1 MFGKK
6 AKELQELLTQRN
18 SENEL
23 MKKRIE
29 ELESELARLKDQE
42 SLVLRSL
49 TEANKTASRIEQ
61 EAEEERDKLLSDAKV
76 QLSETETK
84 IGELLKDADEKA
96 AAVRKDA
103 DDYSENI
110 RTGANIFVERTII
123 ESQMEVN
130 KRKDVMQKMNE
141 LLKQTTDHLNEQMES
156 FKQMLASVIENGE
169 EQTREICA
177 EVDKCSCSCEECE
190 NPCKPN
196 VMDPGRKKPAE
207 DEDEE
212 EEDGEEGGEPAE
224 AEEPIEESEEQEEPE
239 EPAEEPAEPA
249 EEPAEEPAAEPE
261 EEQTAAHLDEKE
273 APAEEPAKFDP
284 FVLPKEYR
292 NPAEL
297 MKNIYYIQRRDIPV
311 VTKVSDFSDVSPEG
325 GITFRD
331 EMGDDDEF
339 PHDEKLGEIVD
350 EVIPAS

>member
-42 SLVLRSL
+42 ALVLRSL

-61 EAEEERDKLLSDAKV
+61 EAEEERDKLLADAKE

-84 IGELLKDADEKA
+84 IGELLAEADEKA
-96 AAVRKDA
+96 AAVKKDA
-103 DDYSENI
+103 DEYSENI
-110 RTGANIFVERTII
+110 RTDANIFVERTII

-169 EQTREICA
+169 EQTKELCA
-177 EVDKCSCSCEECE
+177 DIEKCSCNCEECE

-196 VMDPGRKKPAE
+196 VMDPGKKKPAE

-212 EEDGEEGGEPAE
+212 SDEEGEETAEGEETE
-224 AEEPIEESEEQEEPE
+224 AAEEPE
-239 EPAEEPAEPA
+239 EPAEEP
-249 EEPAEEPAAEPE
+249 EEPAEEPEEPAEEPSAEPE
-261 EEQTAAHLDEKE
+261 EEQTAAHLDEEK
-273 APAEEPAKFDP
+273 APADEPAKFDP
-284 FVLPKEYR
+284 FVLPTEYR

-311 VTKVSDFSDVSPEG
+311 VTKRSDFSDVSPEG

-331 EMGDDDEF
+331 EMGGDEEF